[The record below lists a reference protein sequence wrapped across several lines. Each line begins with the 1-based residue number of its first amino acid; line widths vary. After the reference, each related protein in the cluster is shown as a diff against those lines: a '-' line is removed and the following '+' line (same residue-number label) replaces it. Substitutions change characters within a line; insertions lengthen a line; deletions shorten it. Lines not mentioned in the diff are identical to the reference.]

1 MGEQKRKRL
10 RPVAAATAVAVMT
23 LSTLT
28 AAAPSVAARPRPDTL
43 QRSLDRLVRSD
54 GLPAALAGVTG
65 RDGRTRTYVAGAGDL
80 TTGAEVPRDGQ
91 VRIGSNT
98 KTFTAVVVL
107 QLVGEGRVGLDAPVE
122 TYLPGLVR
130 GDGID
135 GRHITVRQ
143 LLQHMSGLPN
153 YTEYD
158 LQPRPYDPR
167 DLLDIALRHKAHF
180 APGVKWEYSN
190 TNYVLA
196 GLIVEKV
203 TGRDLAREIDRR
215 IIQRLGLRHTYF
227 PAPGDVTIREP
238 HPHGYHRETADG
250 PLRDITDMDPSWSW
264 AAGQLISTNSDLNR
278 FFSEL
283 LRGRLLPDA
292 QLAQMRTT
300 VPADYFG
307 RGAGYGLGLVSRPL
321 SCGGVYWG
329 HGGSFPG
336 YETRGG
342 ATEHGRRA
350 AHIAVTTQPADKTVM
365 ERVDA
370 AVDRALCP

>member
-180 APGVKWEYSN
+180 APGTKWEYSN